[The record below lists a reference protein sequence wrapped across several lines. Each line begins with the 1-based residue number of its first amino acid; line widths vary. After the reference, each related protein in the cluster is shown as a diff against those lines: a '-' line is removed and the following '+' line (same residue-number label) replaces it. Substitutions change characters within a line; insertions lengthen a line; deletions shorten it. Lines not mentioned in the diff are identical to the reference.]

1 MSTHEIHKTQS
12 EQSIPIPWL
21 IVIKQAEVEENHEEK
36 VFWIKELSYSLFWEK
51 ETDTNVKIFFHMPV
65 AIDVV
70 SWIYQ
75 KKSTSIISTDGQIEK
90 KT

>member
-36 VFWIKELSYSLFWEK
+36 VF
-51 ETDTNVKIFFHMPV
+51 
-65 AIDVV
+65 
-70 SWIYQ
+70 
-75 KKSTSIISTDGQIEK
+75 
-90 KT
+90 